1 MEGILSAW
9 GRILTG
15 YTPALSIEITR
26 ECPLHCPGCYAYGD
40 DHLGG
45 DLTLREVRDFKGQ
58 EREVA
63 STVED
68 LQSAAAD
75 DDASEI
81 CRTLLA
87 KSLLDRIGGAG
98 AGCQKAVGVA
108 LDATDTNELKV
119 ESVTVNGTNATARV
133 KSGTGDSATT
143 RTVQLTREG
152 SNWKIATL

>member
-1 MEGILSAW
+1 MRS
-9 GRILTG
+9 LT
-15 YTPALSIEITR
+15 AL
-26 ECPLHCPGCYAYGD
+26 LA
-40 DHLGG
+40 LLAA
-45 DLTLREVRDFKGQ
+45 LTLAACGSAGTDSSGDFEGQ

-87 KSLLDRIGGAG
+87 KSLLDRLGGAG
-98 AGCQKAVGVA
+98 SGCQKAVDTA
-108 LDATDTNELKV
+108 LDATDTTELNV
-119 ESVTVNGTNATARV
+119 ESVQVNGTNATARV
-133 KSGTGDSATT
+133 ESGSGDSATT

>member
-1 MEGILSAW
+1 VRLLSA
-9 GRILTG
+9 IAVLL
-15 YTPALSIEITR
+15 A
-26 ECPLHCPGCYAYGD
+26 A
-40 DHLGG
+40 
-45 DLTLREVRDFKGQ
+45 LTLAACGSAGTDSSTDFEGDQ
-58 EREVA
+58 REVA
-63 STVED
+63 SAVED

-87 KSLLDRIGGAG
+87 KSLLDRLGSAD
-98 AGCQKAVGVA
+98 ACRKAVDAA
-108 LDATDTNELKV
+108 LDAADTTELEV
-119 ESVTVNGTNATARV
+119 ESVQVSGTNATARV

>member
-1 MEGILSAW
+1 MRS
-9 GRILTG
+9 LT
-15 YTPALSIEITR
+15 ALVA
-26 ECPLHCPGCYAYGD
+26 LLAA
-40 DHLGG
+40 
-45 DLTLREVRDFKGQ
+45 LTLAACGSAGTDSSGDFEGQ

-87 KSLLDRIGGAG
+87 KSLLDRLGGARRRLPEG
-98 AGCQKAVGVA
+98 GRHRARRHGHDRA
-108 LDATDTNELKV
+108 EV
-119 ESVTVNGTNATARV
+119 ESVPVNGTNATARV
-133 KSGTGDSATT
+133 ESGSGDSATT

>member
-1 MEGILSAW
+1 VRSLA
-9 GRILTG
+9 
-15 YTPALSIEITR
+15 ALIA
-26 ECPLHCPGCYAYGD
+26 LLVA
-40 DHLGG
+40 
-45 DLTLREVRDFKGQ
+45 LTLAACGSAGTDSSTDFEGQ

-68 LQSAAAD
+68 LQSAASD

-87 KSLLDRIGGAG
+87 KSLLDEIGGSG
-98 AGCQKAVGVA
+98 AGCRKAVTTA
-108 LDATDTNELKV
+108 LDAADTTELKV
-119 ESVTVNGTNATARV
+119 ESVQVNGTNATARV
-133 KSGTGDSATT
+133 ESGSGDGATT

>member
-1 MEGILSAW
+1 VRS
-9 GRILTG
+9 LT
-15 YTPALSIEITR
+15 ALIA
-26 ECPLHCPGCYAYGD
+26 LLAA
-40 DHLGG
+40 
-45 DLTLREVRDFKGQ
+45 LTLAACGSAGTDSSGDFEGQ

-87 KSLLDRIGGAG
+87 KSLLDKLGGSG
-98 AGCQKAVGVA
+98 SGCQKAVDNA
-108 LDATDTNELKV
+108 LDAADTTELNV
-119 ESVTVNGTNATARV
+119 ESVQVNGTNATARV
-133 KSGTGDSATT
+133 ESGSGDGATT
-143 RTVQLTREG
+143 RSVQLTREG

>member
-1 MEGILSAW
+1 V
-9 GRILTG
+9 R
-15 YTPALSIEITR
+15 PFVALIA
-26 ECPLHCPGCYAYGD
+26 LLAA
-40 DHLGG
+40 
-45 DLTLREVRDFKGQ
+45 LTLAACGSAGTDSSGSFEGQ
-58 EREVA
+58 DREVA

-87 KSLLDRIGGAG
+87 KSLLDQIGSGDA
-98 AGCQKAVGVA
+98 CQKAVSIA
-108 LDATDTNELKV
+108 IDAVDTTELKV
-119 ESVTVNGTNATARV
+119 ESVRIDGTNATARV
-133 KSGTGDSATT
+133 KSGTGDGSTT